1 MLLSENKNWNCHL
14 CHHFVSN
21 CLLNYNYFTS
31 RRQILHRYYSIIV
44 ELLRESSGRN
54 GKNHKNNKVS
64 CISIYASKI
73 ISFPFRKYKLTSY
86 WLLLALLKKNVVGI
100 FKGFFLMFLLNRPHC
115 YIRLQNWL
123 RTEDMP
129 ILRKYNLIGRK
140 DLQHPLWYFYTKR

>member
-1 MLLSENKNWNCHL
+1 MYFHL
-14 CHHFVSN
+14 C
-21 CLLNYNYFTS
+21 
-31 RRQILHRYYSIIV
+31 I
-44 ELLRESSGRN
+44 
-54 GKNHKNNKVS
+54 KNHQLPLQKTQVD
-64 CISIYASKI
+64 
-73 ISFPFRKYKLTSY
+73 F
-86 WLLLALLKKNVVGI
+86 LLASIDVDKKNVVGI